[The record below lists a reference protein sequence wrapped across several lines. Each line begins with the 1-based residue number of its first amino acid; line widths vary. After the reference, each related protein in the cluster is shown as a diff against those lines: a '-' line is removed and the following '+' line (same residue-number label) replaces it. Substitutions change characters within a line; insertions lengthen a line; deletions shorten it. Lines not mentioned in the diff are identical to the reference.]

1 MLRDDDKHEDAING
15 LLGKTLTTITPMS
28 HGSDGIFELI
38 FVCEDGSRYRMFHD
52 QDCCEHVY
60 LAETIGDLADL
71 IGSPILSAE
80 CVSQDAAEE
89 LGELSA
95 TWTFYKL
102 GTIKGHVTLRWL
114 GTSKGYYSE
123 RVDFVREG

>member
-1 MLRDDDKHEDAING
+1 MHAIND
-15 LLGKTLTTITPMS
+15 LLGKTLTAITPKTN
-28 HGSDGIFELI
+28 GRDELL
-38 FVCEDGSRYRMFHD
+38 FVCEDGSRYRMFYD
-52 QDCCEHVY
+52 QDCCEHVD

-80 CVSQDAAEE
+80 CFLQDAAEE

-114 GTSKGYYSE
+114 GTSNGYYSE